1 MNNVHF
7 LSKTIM
13 WETPKLL
20 YEELNKE
27 FNFQVDVCATKE
39 NAKCTKYYTEEIDGL
54 KQDWKGT
61 CWMNPPYGRKIGEW
75 IKKAYKSSLDG
86 AIVVCLIPSRTD
98 TKWWHEYCMKGEIR
112 FIKGRL
118 KFGESKNSAPFPSAI
133 IIFR

>member
-118 KFGESKNSAPFPSAI
+118 KFGESKNSAPFQIGRAHV
-133 IIFR
+133 